1 MENLNL
7 LPFLKSHSSNQNS
20 IPNFSFFDREIFE
33 RKARRR
39 GKKNPSSL
47 SKIRIK
53 KKNKQIKNFI
63 ESKEKKREQTHR
75 ANRSLPEET
84 IFALNKE
91 GEGREERM
99 EETRS

>member
-1 MENLNL
+1 MKER
-7 LPFLKSHSSNQNS
+7 
-20 IPNFSFFDREIFE
+20 REGE
-33 RKARRR
+33 
-39 GKKNPSSL
+39 GK
-47 SKIRIK
+47 RILHLYPKYGLK

-84 IFALNKE
+84 IVALNKE